1 MKSFKELGFYKEWD
15 NENRYVYDKKEDNSI
30 FISFAKNRVERPGIW
45 YWQASSYRWFNLDI
59 ALAIAV
65 EQQTLNPETEVKTLK
80 DLGFKLDEFDFN
92 ETSEE
97 DMKKFTHYFNN
108 YDYKGTGKVKVCF
121 NPRQKE
127 WDISGWGD
135 FDTDLIN
142 AIIVHLLKIECI
154 KPQEL
159 EV

>member
-1 MKSFKELGFYKEWD
+1 MKEVIYMKSFKELGFSKEWD

-30 FISFAKNRVERPGIW
+30 FISFVRNRGERPGIW
-45 YWQASSYRWFNLDI
+45 YWQASSYRWFNLET

-97 DMKKFTHYFNN
+97 D
-108 YDYKGTGKVKVCF
+108 YDVFPLINKDY
-121 NPRQKE
+121 
-127 WDISGWGD
+127 ID
-135 FDTDLIN
+135 FDKNGIFSGKTN
-142 AIIVHLLKIECI
+142 E
-154 KPQEL
+154 
-159 EV
+159 

>member
-1 MKSFKELGFYKEWD
+1 MKSFKELGFSKEWD

-30 FISFAKNRVERPGIW
+30 FISFFKNRGLRTGIW

-65 EQQTLNPETEVKTLK
+65 EQQMLNPETEVKTLK
-80 DLGFKLDEFDFN
+80 ELGFKLN
-92 ETSEE
+92 ELDTPVNEE
-97 DMKKFTHYFNN
+97 DMKKITHYFYNNN
-108 YDYKGTGKVKVCF
+108 YKDTGRVKICF
-121 NPRQKE
+121 NPCQKN

-154 KPQEL
+154 KPQDL